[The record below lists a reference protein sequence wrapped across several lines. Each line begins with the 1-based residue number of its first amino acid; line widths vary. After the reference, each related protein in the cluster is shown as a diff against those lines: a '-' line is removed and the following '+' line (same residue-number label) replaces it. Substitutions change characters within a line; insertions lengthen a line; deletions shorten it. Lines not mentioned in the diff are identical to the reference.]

1 MTAASVPGPAAGF
14 AAGGLAAKRQG
25 VDRHDKGEP
34 DAHEVAH
41 ETIHEQTRQAGT
53 GRDRE
58 TAKLLLRHTTAD
70 LRLRDEKTLKRL
82 RA

>member
-1 MTAASVPGPAAGF
+1 MGTGSRAPKP
-14 AAGGLAAKRQG
+14 
-25 VDRHDKGEP
+25 DRHDEGEP
-34 DAHEVAH
+34 DAHQVAH

-58 TAKLLLRHTTAD
+58 TAKLLLRHTTVD
-70 LRLRDEKTLKRL
+70 SRLRGEKDQRRL